1 MQAVTENITRIQAK
15 LQELLKKYHAAVKEV
30 DHQQKTIAALQ
41 QQQLLSE
48 KKIKTLEEQQ
58 HILRSAAG
66 NMNDPDKKEF
76 EHVIGKYI
84 REIDKCIDLLSE

>member
-1 MQAVTENITRIQAK
+1 MQAVTENITRIQLK
-15 LQELLKKYHAAVKEV
+15 LQELLKKYNSLVKET
-30 DHQQKTIAALQ
+30 DLKQKTIATLQ
-41 QQQLLSE
+41 QQQQLNE

-66 NMNDPDKKEF
+66 NMNDADKKEF
-76 EHVIGKYI
+76 EQVIGKYI

>member
-1 MQAVTENITRIQAK
+1 MQDVTENIVRIQSK
-15 LQELLKKYHAAVKEV
+15 LQELLKKYNAAVKEV
-30 DHQQKTIAALQ
+30 EHQQRTIASLQ
-41 QQQLLSE
+41 AQRAMDE
-48 KKIKTLEEQQ
+48 KKIRTLEEQQ

-66 NMNDPDKKEF
+66 NMNETDKKEF

>member
-1 MQAVTENITRIQAK
+1 MQAITENITRIQSK
-15 LQELLKKYHAAVKEV
+15 LQELVKKYHSAVKELEL
-30 DHQQKTIAALQ
+30 QQKTIATLQ
-41 QQQLLSE
+41 QQQSLNE

-66 NMNDPDKKEF
+66 NMSEPDKKEF
-76 EHVIGKYI
+76 EQVIAKYI

>member
-1 MQAVTENITRIQAK
+1 MQAVTENITRVQAK
-15 LQELLKKYHAAVKEV
+15 LQELLKKYNAAVKEV
-30 DHQQKTIAALQ
+30 EHQQKTIAALQ
-41 QQQLLSE
+41 QQQSLSE

-66 NMNDPDKKEF
+66 NMTDTDKKEF

>member
-1 MQAVTENITRIQAK
+1 MQAATENITRIQAK
-15 LQELLKKYHAAVKEV
+15 LQELLKKYASSVKEV
-30 DHQQKTIAALQ
+30 EMQQKTIATLRAQ
-41 QQQLLSE
+41 QASNE

-66 NMNDPDKKEF
+66 KMNETDKKEF

-84 REIDKCIDLLSE
+84 REVDKCIDLLSE